1 MQLGLEIM
9 LAARYLRAR
18 KANGIVSAL
27 TIFSFLGIF
36 LGVATLIIVMAVM
49 EGFQTQLTNRIV
61 GLNGHAVL
69 HYVDADPQKLSAL
82 QKKIEGLNHVTKTVP
97 VQEGQALISHSGR
110 MKGAIIRGM
119 PAQSMI
125 DLSLLSEGLK
135 VGQAVQEG
143 SRQVMIGVRLAE
155 ELGVQ
160 VGGAITLT
168 SPQGAF
174 TPFGQIPK
182 VERFEVGGIF
192 KVGMTEYDSAYVFMD
207 LPLAQDFFQAKQRI
221 TGLEIF
227 IDQPDLSQNIVSA
240 ILTNKWGASA
250 TTWQESNAAFFAAL
264 AVERTMMFIIL
275 SLIILVAALNI
286 ISGMSML
293 VRDKAA
299 EIAVLRGMG
308 MSRMAV
314 MRIFIMAGSSIGV
327 VGTVAGVGLALVF
340 CAYIDE
346 IKNIVSSLL
355 GVPLFD
361 PSVYFLASLPADV
374 QLDDILLTVGMSFIL
389 TLLATVVPAWRA
401 SSLPPAEALRRG

>member
-1 MQLGLEIM
+1 
-9 LAARYLRAR
+9 
-18 KANGIVSAL
+18 
-27 TIFSFLGIF
+27 
-36 LGVATLIIVMAVM
+36 
-49 EGFQTQLTNRIV
+49 
-61 GLNGHAVL
+61 
-69 HYVDADPQKLSAL
+69 
-82 QKKIEGLNHVTKTVP
+82 
-97 VQEGQALISHSGR
+97 
-110 MKGAIIRGM
+110 
-119 PAQSMI
+119 
-125 DLSLLSEGLK
+125 
-135 VGQAVQEG
+135 
-143 SRQVMIGVRLAE
+143 
-155 ELGVQ
+155 
-160 VGGAITLT
+160 
-168 SPQGAF
+168 
-174 TPFGQIPK
+174 
-182 VERFEVGGIF
+182 
-192 KVGMTEYDSAYVFMD
+192 
-207 LPLAQDFFQAKQRI
+207 
-221 TGLEIF
+221 
-227 IDQPDLSQNIVSA
+227 
-240 ILTNKWGASA
+240 
-250 TTWQESNAAFFAAL
+250 
-264 AVERTMMFIIL
+264 MMFIIL

>member
-1 MQLGLEIM
+1 MQLGLEVM

-119 PAQSMI
+119 PAQSMM

-135 VGQAVQEG
+135 IGQAVQEG

-240 ILTNKWGASA
+240 ILANKWGASA